1 MGRDVVLSYRL
12 LGPVSVFEGAVEL
25 DAGPAKQRAV
35 LAMLLCADGAFL
47 ARREIVRGVWGGS
60 APATASQVVAT
71 YVARLRKVLEPG
83 RGYRAGATVLL
94 SRGDSYALPADP
106 GRFDVRAFERAV
118 HDAVRLRA
126 SGDLAGCTTELER
139 GLALWRGPALEG
151 VPGPH
156 AARERGRLEEL
167 RLAGQ
172 EERLSVLLDQGRHTE
187 AVPDLSALAAA
198 HPARERVRALL
209 MLALHRTGRRAEA
222 LGVFQDTWRT
232 LVTEAGIEPGRELRD
247 LQRRILDGDPELPVT
262 RGEPVA
268 VQATASQ
275 LPPSVPDFVGRRSEL
290 ATLRRLV
297 ARAASAEAV
306 PRIALITGPAG
317 VGKSALAVH
326 AAHRLADH
334 HPDGRL
340 YVRLDG
346 TRPRPARPEDVL
358 GRLLEDLGVPHHR
371 IPAGLDRRTALF
383 RTVTSGRRLLL
394 VLDDA
399 RRGAQVRPL
408 LPASEGCLVLVTSR
422 SKVTDLDTRTVM
434 RLSALDEHEAR
445 AMLRRAVGPERV
457 DSEPAA
463 VDTVLQVCAGLPLA
477 LRVVAARVADRPPG
491 AFAVLARRLLDE
503 ERRLGELAAGD
514 LAVTSSF
521 RVSYDSL
528 PNAESATAFRLLSE
542 PAVPDLGVADAAA
555 TLDLPEDQAEGHLET
570 LTDAHLLEAFLPAPG
585 ARYRYRY
592 HDLLRVFGRSLG
604 HSAARR
610 DAVTAML
617 NRLVH
622 SQIAGV
628 HAADRLLRPG
638 HSTGIDYQ
646 GPQTSYSEHRFRTAD
661 EALTWLKAER
671 GTILGAA
678 LQGAATGA
686 VAPAQLAE
694 LTTVLRAFLMR
705 CGHWPDWEQLADAT
719 VRLARAE
726 PDPLAEAIGRL
737 ELGTVAAARRQL
749 DRAKAELLSSA
760 QLFTSCGDHQR
771 RARALN
777 NLGLVHSDLGEFTAA
792 AHCLE
797 SALDVH
803 RAARQRLDTTI
814 ALDNLAL
821 LDFRRGALDRAE
833 DLCAQSLAIHEA
845 DGTTALASAT
855 LNILGLVRNGQGR
868 HTEAVECQQHS
879 RALARAQ
886 GNLYREAFAL
896 LDAATAHRAAGRNRK
911 AIECAEQGLRIR
923 LDLGDPQG
931 AAAAFTVLADALEA
945 AGDAGRAAACRAE
958 AAAVKETAALLKR

>member
-1 MGRDVVLSYRL
+1 MSYRL
-12 LGPVSVFEGAVEL
+12 LGPVSVFDDASEL

-71 YVARLRKVLEPG
+71 YVARLRKILEPA
-83 RGYRAGATVLL
+83 RGYRADATVLL
-94 SRGDSYALPADP
+94 SRGDSYALPTDP
-106 GRFDVRAFERAV
+106 GRFDIRAFEQAV
-118 HDAVRLRA
+118 HGARQLRA
-126 SGDLAGCTTELER
+126 DGDLTGCVKELER

-156 AARERGRLEEL
+156 AARERHRLGEL

-172 EERLSVLLDQGRHTE
+172 EGRLAVLLDQGGHTE
-187 AVPDLSALAAA
+187 AVPELSALAAA
-198 HPARERVRALL
+198 HPARERIRALL

-232 LVTEAGIEPGRELRD
+232 LAAETGIEPGRELRD
-247 LQRRILDGDPELPVT
+247 LQRRILDGDPELLVTHREPVT
-262 RGEPVA
+262 VHA
-268 VQATASQ
+268 VASQ
-275 LPPSVPDFVGRRSEL
+275 LPPGVPDFVGRRGEL
-290 ATLRRLV
+290 AALRRLA
-297 ARAASAEAV
+297 ARATGTEAV
-306 PRIALITGPAG
+306 PRIALITGPGG

-326 AAHRLADH
+326 AAHRLADRY
-334 HPDGRL
+334 PDGRL
-340 YVRLDG
+340 HVRLDG
-346 TRPRPARPEDVL
+346 TRARPARPEDVL

-371 IPAGLDRRTALF
+371 IPAGLDRRTDLF

-408 LPASEGCLVLVTSR
+408 LPASADCLVLVTSR
-422 SKVTDLDTRTVM
+422 SKVTDLATRNVL
-434 RLSALDEHEAR
+434 RLSALDEHDAR
-445 AMLRRAVGPERV
+445 AMLRLAVGPERV
-457 DSEPAA
+457 ENEPAA
-463 VDTVLQVCAGLPLA
+463 VDAVLQVCAGLPLA
-477 LRVVAARVADRPPG
+477 LRVVAARVVDRPPG

-503 ERRLGELAAGD
+503 ERRMGELAAGD
-514 LAVTSSF
+514 LAVASSF

-528 PNAESATAFRLLSE
+528 PNTESATAFRLLSE

-555 TLDLPEDQAEGHLET
+555 ALDLPEDQAEGHLET
-570 LTDAHLLEAFLPAPG
+570 LADAHLLEVFLPAPG

-604 HSAARR
+604 HGAARR
-610 DAVTAML
+610 DTVTAVL
-617 NRLVH
+617 ARLVP
-622 SQIAGV
+622 SQIAAV

-638 HSTGIDYQ
+638 HSTGKDYR
-646 GPQTSYSEHRFRTAD
+646 GPRASYGEHRFRTAD

-678 LQGAATGA
+678 LQAAATGA

-694 LTTVLRAFLMR
+694 LTTLLRAFLMR
-705 CGHWPDWEQLADAT
+705 CGHWPDWEQLAEAT
-719 VRLARAE
+719 VRLARAG

-749 DRAKAELLSSA
+749 GRAQAELESSA
-760 QLFTSCGDHQR
+760 ELFASCGDTRR

-777 NLGLVHSDLGEFTAA
+777 NLGLVQLDLGEFTAA
-792 AHCLE
+792 ADCLE
-797 SALDVH
+797 TALDVH
-803 RAARQRLDTTI
+803 RAAGQRLDTTI

-821 LDFRRGALDRAE
+821 LNLRRGALGRAQE
-833 DLCAQSLAIHEA
+833 LCAESLAIHET
-845 DGTTALASAT
+845 DGTTELASAT
-855 LNILGLVRNGQGR
+855 LNILGLVRHGQGR
-868 HTEAVECQQHS
+868 HAEAVECQRRS
-879 RALARAQ
+879 RELARAQ

-896 LDAATAHRAAGRNRK
+896 LDAATAHRAAGRNRE
-911 AIECAEQGLRIR
+911 AIECAEQGLGIR
-923 LDLGDPQG
+923 RDLGDPHG
-931 AAAAFTVLADALEA
+931 TAAAFTVLADALKA
-945 AGDAGRAAACRAE
+945 AGDADRAEACRAE
-958 AAAVKETAALLKR
+958 AAAVRTAAGI